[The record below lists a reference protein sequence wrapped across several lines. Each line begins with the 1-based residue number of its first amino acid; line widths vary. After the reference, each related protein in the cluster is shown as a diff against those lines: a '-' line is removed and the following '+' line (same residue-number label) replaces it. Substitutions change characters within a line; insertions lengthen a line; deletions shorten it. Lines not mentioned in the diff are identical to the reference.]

1 MPHVLSDTEHPM
13 AFYKAEGPTIH
24 RQPSETPGTLAGNYE
39 PFPLADKGGQT
50 LDQAR
55 RQAGMIRPPGASFG
69 L

>member
-39 PFPLADKGGQT
+39 PFPLA
-50 LDQAR
+50 AR
-55 RQAGMIRPPGASFG
+55 WTIRAVKHSIKLGAKRA
-69 L
+69 